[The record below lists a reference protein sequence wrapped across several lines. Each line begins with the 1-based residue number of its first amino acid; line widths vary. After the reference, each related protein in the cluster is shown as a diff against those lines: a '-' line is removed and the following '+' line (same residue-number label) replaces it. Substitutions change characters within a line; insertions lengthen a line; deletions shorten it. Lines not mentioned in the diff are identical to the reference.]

1 MTYPHLRIPLAT
13 ALFLLVSVLAA
24 QTNAITVRFIG
35 NCGLYM
41 SDGELDVYVDFPYR
55 SGAFGYMEYPT
66 SEIDS
71 VKAKATHLFTHR
83 HPDHYSKKLVRKLTG
98 NVYGPWKVKRKRR
111 ADLTAPA
118 YSAAQFTVETF
129 RTKHRFAH
137 HHYSYLIT
145 WHGKRIYLSGDTEGA
160 ETIGQ
165 VKAMDLAFVP
175 AWIMRD
181 AQEKNIKVDAERIAV
196 YHLYPNQKVTTEN
209 PKITILH
216 RQGEVLEVAF

>member
-41 SDGELDVYVDFPYR
+41 SDGDLDVYVDFPYR

-145 WHGKRIYLSGDTEGA
+145 WHGKRIYLSGDAESP
-160 ETIGQ
+160 ETI
-165 VKAMDLAFVP
+165 ARMDNMDLAFVP
-175 AWIMRD
+175 VWILRE
-181 AQEKNIKVDAERIAV
+181 AKEQSITIKSDRFAV
-196 YHLYPNQKVTTEN
+196 YHLYPKDKVTSDN
-209 PKITILH
+209 PKIQLLFT
-216 RQGEVLEVAF
+216 QGEVLTVPY

>member
-1 MTYPHLRIPLAT
+1 
-13 ALFLLVSVLAA
+13 
-24 QTNAITVRFIG
+24 
-35 NCGLYM
+35 
-41 SDGELDVYVDFPYR
+41 
-55 SGAFGYMEYPT
+55 MEYPT

-145 WHGKRIYLSGDTEGA
+145 WHGKRIYLSGDAESP
-160 ETIGQ
+160 ETI
-165 VKAMDLAFVP
+165 ARMDNMDLAFT
-175 AWIMRD
+175 
-181 AQEKNIKVDAERIAV
+181 IKSDRFAV
-196 YHLYPNQKVTTEN
+196 YHLYPKDKVTSDN
-209 PKITILH
+209 PKIQLLFT
-216 RQGEVLEVAF
+216 QGEVLTVPY